1 MYTYLPKGV
10 CSTRYDFEI
19 EDGVIRRV
27 TIQNGCRGNLAGI
40 SKLLVGM
47 KVEDAISRMEG
58 IQCRG
63 NTSCPDQMA
72 QALKAYLAQE
82 GEKA

>member
-19 EDGVIRRV
+19 EDGVIRQV
-27 TIQNGCRGNLAGI
+27 TIQNGCRGNLTGI

-47 KVEDAISRMEG
+47 KVEEAISRMEG
-58 IQCRG
+58 IKCRG

-82 GEKA
+82 GGKA